1 MRAVVAEDLVL
12 LRDGIARA
20 LETAGI
26 QVVAEVGDAA
36 SLIDAVV
43 NQRPELAI
51 VDVRMPPGFSDEG
64 ARAAALLRAHYP
76 DLAVLVLSNTID
88 APLAM
93 SLVRTRP
100 DGFGYLLK
108 DTLLR
113 VSDFLAA
120 VHTVAA
126 GGTVLDP
133 QVVDFYL
140 ARESSRLSALTT
152 REQAVLS
159 LLAQGCS
166 NAAIAS
172 GLGISERTV
181 DAHLRSI
188 FQALGLEQEPGANRR
203 VQAALA
209 WLAGQR
215 QLPGAQIGAGTD
227 ALARRPS

>member
-64 ARAAALLRAHYP
+64 ARAAALLRDRYP
-76 DLAVLVLSNTID
+76 DLAVLVLSHSID

-93 SLVRTRP
+93 SLVHTRP

-140 ARESSRLSALTT
+140 ARESSRLAALTT

-166 NAAIAS
+166 NAAIAT

-181 DAHLRSI
+181 DAHLHSI
-188 FQALGLEQEPGANRR
+188 FQGLGLAQEPGANRR
-203 VQAALA
+203 VKAALA
-209 WLAGQR
+209 WLAGQ
-215 QLPGAQIGAGTD
+215 Q
-227 ALARRPS
+227 